1 MSIRECAA
9 HPPTPQA
16 LGEAQRRLREQS
28 PLIHCLTN
36 RVTINRVAT
45 SLLAIGAAPVMADHP
60 AEAGDVARQA
70 SAVLVNLGTPSDN
83 QIEAMHRAIAA
94 AGEVGVPWVLDP
106 VGAGALTLRRRWAE
120 ELLAHRPTLLRGNAA
135 EVIALGSQAEG
146 GGRGVDSNR
155 ASSEARDAARRLL
168 ARCGGVAVSGV
179 QDRLVARAENDG
191 RECPLELGGLR
202 RHRKRPARRP
212 CACRGRGRA
221 GRSPRHRPRQLRDG
235 LAGCAG
241 RPRARPAWLRR
252 ATPRKRMAGRWLV
265 QAIERPCAPSFD
277 LRRDAR
283 LSPDTGAGLPRSH
296 DARPDRHP
304 AGPCR
309 TGGQG
314 R

>member
-36 RVTINRVAT
+36 RVTINRVAN

-191 RECPLELGGLR
+191 RECPLELRLNGGSALQ
-202 RHRKRPARRP
+202 ARMT
-212 CACRGRGRA
+212 G
-221 GRSPRHRPRQLRDG
+221 S
-235 LAGCAG
+235 GCALG
-241 RPRARPAWLRR
+241 AMTAAYAAVCDDIASALLAAHVHAAAAAERAEARATGPGSFAMAWLDALADPALDLPGFVEQRL
-252 ATPRKRMAGRWLV
+252 ASEWLV
-265 QAIERPCAPSFD
+265 D
-277 LRRDAR
+277 
-283 LSPDTGAGLPRSH
+283 G
-296 DARPDRHP
+296 
-304 AGPCR
+304 
-309 TGGQG
+309 
-314 R
+314 